1 MACRP
6 LKSIDF
12 NQFKTPSEVIKALDE
27 QLGELVAISSDT
39 DFFDANQR
47 ALYER
52 NIVFIKGYF
61 ERYEKLLRL
70 EMNGVSTCP

>member
-1 MACRP
+1 MPCRP

-27 QLGELVAISSDT
+27 QLGELSLISADT
-39 DFFDANQR
+39 DFSDSKQR

-52 NIVFIKGYF
+52 NIIFIKGYF
-61 ERYEKLLRL
+61 ERYEKLLRV
-70 EMNGVSTCP
+70 EMNG